1 MIYLDHNATAPV
13 CEAAL
18 DRLNA
23 SHRAFHGNPASLHR
37 AGQRAD
43 ALLEESRRVIATE
56 LGLDPARLVFTSGAT
71 ESANAIAHHLGGVF
85 ANQPVAAVATEHACV
100 LDAIRHYVPR
110 GTLNVPVTPA
120 GQPAP
125 ITADLLSTPPAALFA
140 MLANNETGCL
150 TDLSAL
156 VSSLPPGLPLAV
168 DVTQA
173 VGRMPLALPSS
184 ILEHGYVFGSGHKM
198 GAPVGV
204 GFLHLPRDTPWTPLL
219 QGGGQEDA
227 RRSGTQNAPLAA
239 AFAAALQ
246 DRSARFHAVG
256 TQSSRRVRFA
266 QSLAAIHPDI
276 RILGESEACLWNTVS
291 FVAPELSDCRQRWTV
306 RLDKA
311 GFAVS
316 SGSACSAGAG
326 KASHVLRALG
336 LGEGE
341 SDRTLRISW
350 GWDTP
355 EEHLNAFVQTF
366 AEVCDQ
372 NVPRGT
378 QPKRT

>member
-1 MIYLDHNATAPV
+1 MIYLDHNATAPL
-13 CEAAL
+13 CDAAL
-18 DRLNA
+18 GRLDA
-23 SHRAFHGNPASLHR
+23 ALRAFHGNPASLHR

-43 ALLEESRRVIATE
+43 TLLEESRRVIATE
-56 LGLDPARLVFTSGAT
+56 LGLDAARLVFTSGAT
-71 ESANAIAHHLGGVF
+71 ESANAIAHYLGRVF

-110 GTLNVPVTPA
+110 GTLSLPVTPA

-125 ITADLLSTPPAALFA
+125 VTADLSRTPPAALFA
-140 MLANNETGCL
+140 MLANNETGYL
-150 TDLSAL
+150 TDLTAL
-156 VSSLPPGLPLAV
+156 VSSLPPHLPLAV

-184 ILEHGYVFGSGHKM
+184 ILDHGFVFGSGHKM
-198 GAPVGV
+198 GAPIGL
-204 GFLHLPRDTPWTPLL
+204 GFLHLPRDTTWTPLL

-246 DRSARFHAVG
+246 DRSARFHALG
-256 TQSSRRVRFA
+256 TQSSRRTQFV
-266 QSLAAIHPDI
+266 QSLVAIHPDI
-276 RILGESEACLWNTVS
+276 RILGHSGACLWNTVS

-341 SDRTLRISW
+341 SDRTLRVSW

-355 EEHLNAFVQTF
+355 EEHLNAFVQAF
-366 AEVCDQ
+366 AEICDQ
-372 NVPRGT
+372 HVPRGT
-378 QPKRT
+378 PSSPA